1 MVVIQCA
8 SQQAATKS
16 IIKRVWPTPLAATT
30 ESELSKPTI
39 AIDTSALGGGVLGA
53 VVAEGVGDAEVDA
66 LYDYV
71 GAKKDAAGN
80 WLYDQ
85 FTPDQLHA
93 IIGFGAVFLAPA
105 FAPEKAVGAAA
116 TEMGELANNIK
127 VIGRLTDTEVA
138 KDWVG
143 HEVLDIPEWSIEK
156 NMQWVDSGIENGQTF
171 YLASPIEGNTIQTG
185 GSFAGQPTVM
195 AREIKRLEKAGYVR
209 IGDYYVSP
217 AQIGIFQL
225 P

>member
-1 MVVIQCA
+1 MTGDLIA
-8 SQQAATKS
+8 EHTPES
-16 IIKRVWPTPLAATT
+16 IKEAYKEAYGMFADGAEYTMGTVD
-30 ESELSKPTI
+30 SELR
-39 AIDTSALGGGVLGA
+39 LLL
-53 VVAEGVGDAEVDA
+53 GDAEVDA

-105 FAPEKAVGAAA
+105 FAPEKAVASAAA

-156 NMQWVDSGIENGQTF
+156 NMQWVDSGIKNQQNF
-171 YLASPIEGNTIQTG
+171 YLASPLEDNLLQSSGLYSGEPTIMALEIEH
-185 GSFAGQPTVM
+185 
-195 AREIKRLEKAGYVR
+195 LENAGYVKMGNYFVHPSN
-209 IGDYYVSP
+209 IS
-217 AQIGIFQL
+217 IFNI